1 MIFAMSNIAWAPDE
15 RLSAYAALAEAGMR
29 GLEIAPGILFDGAE
43 DPMDPD
49 AATADRA
56 MGELA
61 DHGLQLVSM
70 QSLLYGV
77 EDAALFG
84 DDGQQQRFTDAMH
97 RAIDLAGR
105 FAIPNLVFGS
115 PRQRLIPKR
124 TDDDAAIDH
133 AANTF
138 AALADRAT
146 EAGTVIAMEP
156 NPAAYGTNFLTSLQE
171 AAAFV
176 AAVDHPALRLNFDL
190 GAVIMNGDAA
200 RAPDLAR
207 AVASHVHHVH
217 VSEPD
222 LAPAPADP
230 AALAP
235 VLSALAEKGYDRAV
249 SIEMRRT
256 DAGLADVASRIAALA
271 QAREIRS

>member
-15 RLSAYAALAEAGMR
+15 RLGAYAALAEAGIS

-49 AATADRA
+49 IATAERA

-61 DHGLQLVSM
+61 DHGLALVSM

-84 DDGQQQRFTDAMH
+84 DARQRQRFADAMH

-105 FAIPNLVFGS
+105 FAIPNVVFGS
-115 PRQRLIPKR
+115 PRQRVIPKGAN
-124 TDDDAAIDH
+124 DEAAIDH
-133 AANTF
+133 AATTF
-138 AALADRAT
+138 ASFADRAA

-171 AAAFV
+171 AIGFV
-176 AAVDHPALRLNFDL
+176 AAVNHPALRLNFDL
-190 GAVIMNGDAA
+190 GAIIMNGDAA
-200 RAPDLAR
+200 RAADLAR

-235 VLSALAEKGYDRAV
+235 VLAALAEKGYDRAV

-256 DAGLADVASRIAALA
+256 DEGLAAVTSRIAALA
-271 QAREIRS
+271 QARKLCS